1 MLRFFR
7 QPDGCSSLKI
17 LIVDDEDD
25 IRQIASLSLTRLGGM
40 EVEEAATGADAV
52 ACAERTAPDLIL
64 LDVMMPSMDGP
75 ATLAALR
82 GNPRTARIPI
92 VFLTAASGAE
102 EVARLRAL
110 GAATV
115 FAKPFDPI
123 ELPGLVRSV
132 LQGS

>member
-1 MLRFFR
+1 
-7 QPDGCSSLKI
+7 LKI

-40 EVEEAATGADAV
+40 QVEEASSGTEAV
-52 ACAERTAPDLIL
+52 ARAEETAPDLIL
-64 LDVMMPSMDGP
+64 LDVMMPVMDGP

-82 GNPRTARIPI
+82 GNPRTARIPV
-92 VFLTAASGAE
+92 VFLTAASGTE

-110 GAATV
+110 GAAQVVT
-115 FAKPFDPI
+115 KPFDPI

-132 LQGS
+132 LQER